1 MKILKHTQAHVA
13 NQAALFSSTQTTQ
26 SGSASLRS
34 AIKHGFIAAGLAAA
48 VAVPAWSADLP
59 GAVVGQGAVTKA
71 DPDSA
76 AHAQWKAVM
85 KQYSTPGEG
94 CFHASYPNV
103 SWEKV
108 ECSRGEPRAHNE
120 HPHRTVNEPE
130 VVGNGNDYAA
140 YAKGLI
146 TSAAGIAS
154 IVKGVTSE
162 KSVGVPAFGDG
173 GILGANEYTLQINT
187 NDQETTSAC
196 AGHSGCH
203 VWQQFVYATDYFV
216 SPAHTAALFIEY
228 WLLDWGSSSC
238 PSGWN
243 QYGSDCWKN
252 SGYGEVPDFGITEL
266 GNLELSAGTT
276 AGGKDSITLYG
287 PSDTYALTGNDS
299 VLDISSVW
307 NKAEFNVFGDAGGS
321 EAVFSSGS
329 TVRVTL
335 GLGDGS
341 AAAPSCLANAGTT
354 GETNNLSLGACS
366 TWTLFGTGG
375 IQFTESN

>member
-1 MKILKHTQAHVA
+1 MKIFKHAKADVA
-13 NQAALFSSTQTTQ
+13 NQATSFSSTQPVQ

-34 AIKHGFIAAGLAAA
+34 AIKRSLIAAGLVAA
-48 VAVPAWSADLP
+48 VAAPAWSAELP
-59 GAVVGQGAVTKA
+59 DVVAQQSAATRL
-71 DPDSA
+71 DPNAA

-108 ECSRGEPRAHNE
+108 ECSRGEPRAHTE
-120 HPHRTVNEPE
+120 HPQRTVDEAE
-130 VVGNGNDYAA
+130 VVGNGNDYVA

-162 KSVGVPAFGDG
+162 KSVGVAAFGDG
-173 GILGANEYTLQINT
+173 GILGANEYSLQMNT
-187 NDQETTSAC
+187 NDQETTAAC

-203 VWQQFVYATDYFV
+203 VWQQYVYATDYFV
-216 SPAHTAALFIEY
+216 SPAHTAAIFIEY
-228 WLLDWGSSSC
+228 WLLDWGSSNC

-243 QYGSDCWKN
+243 KYGSDCWKN
-252 SGYGEVPDFGITEL
+252 GSYGEVPDFGITEL
-266 GNLELSAGTT
+266 GDLELSASAT
-276 AGGKDSITLYG
+276 AGGTDSFVLYG
-287 PSDTYALTGNDS
+287 PSDTYAISGSDS

-307 NKAEFNVFGDAGGS
+307 NKAEFNVVGDAGGS

-329 TVRVTL
+329 TIRVTL
-335 GLGDGS
+335 GLADGS
-341 AAAPSCLANAGTT
+341 AGTPTCLANGGTT

-366 TWTLFGTGG
+366 TWSLYGTGG